1 MQFITLFIQ
10 ILARSIVFLLFL
22 HVILSMF
29 MPADKPIRIGISRI
43 VEPILNPIRRF
54 VKPFNGIDFSPVVAI
69 LVVNLIEWLL
79 IRLLS

>member
-54 VKPFNGIDFSPVVAI
+54 LSPLMA
-69 LVVNLIEWLL
+69 LISARWWQSLWLT
-79 IRLLS
+79 S